1 MSRPSIVD
9 CSGWFGSEAAAYMC
23 GTSLLHWYS
32 GCTAMV
38 KAGMEGG
45 KAKSQALDETAWRH
59 AATDLLQ
66 DSNFFFLLFWHLL
79 SLEHLCCEEIY
90 QESKTGSDFHIFDM
104 L

>member
-1 MSRPSIVD
+1 
-9 CSGWFGSEAAAYMC
+9 
-23 GTSLLHWYS
+23 
-32 GCTAMV
+32 MV

-66 DSNFFFLLFWHLL
+66 DSNFCFLLFWYLL
-79 SLEHLCCEEIY
+79 IY
-90 QESKTGSDFHIFDM
+90 QESKTGSNFHIFDM